1 VSDIPNS
8 AGFELS
14 GGKIGVLVIHGFGG
28 SPVSVRPWAESF
40 HQSGYTV
47 SVPRLPGHGTN
58 WEDLNLTTAAD
69 WFSEVEKSFVEL
81 RSKSDRVFVAGFSN
95 GGALALRLA
104 QIRSAEIEGL
114 ILLNPIIHD
123 RRLFMKLLPIMRFL
137 RPSIK
142 SGPSDI
148 AKPNP
153 PVHSYRTTAMHA
165 LYSARKFWRIAERD
179 LYLIDLPLM
188 IGYSINDHVV
198 DPENSDTIIDNVMSV
213 DIREIIFEK
222 SFHNVS
228 LDYESEILNEESNQF
243 VLDVLRGELA
253 RGSYEYGDE
262 DGDENGDEYG
272 DEDERELI
280 DAEFDAIVSGLSL
293 DESAPTTYLDELD
306 SSEKTESRVERQ
318 LYATPTRL
326 PKFKKNQRIAIAAL
340 ISGPIYV
347 ISYLITDFDPFGLGT
362 WPGVIA
368 IIGGGVT
375 LFAQMEHREIDE
387 SDDGAIL

>member
-40 HQSGYTV
+40 HNSGYTV

-58 WEDLNLTTAAD
+58 WQDLNSTTAAD
-69 WFSEVEKSFVEL
+69 WFAKVEKSFAQL
-81 RSKSDRVFVAGFSN
+81 RSKTERIFVAGFSN
-95 GGALALRLA
+95 GGALALRLS

-123 RRLFMKLLPIMRFL
+123 RRFFMKFLPVMRFV
-137 RPSIK
+137 RPSLK

-165 LYSARKFWRIAERD
+165 LHSARKFWQIVERD

-198 DPENSDTIIDNVMSV
+198 DPENSETIIDNVMSV

-243 VLDVLRGELA
+243 IQDVLTGELS
-253 RGSYEYGDE
+253 RGSYEYDDE
-262 DGDENGDEYG
+262 D
-272 DEDERELI
+272 DERDLI
-280 DAEFDAIVSGLSL
+280 DAEFDAIVSGLAL

-306 SSEKTESRVERQ
+306 SSEKIESHIERNM
-318 LYATPTRL
+318 YATPNRL

-340 ISGPIYV
+340 IAGPIYV
-347 ISYLITDFDPFGLGT
+347 IGYLITHFDPFGLGT
-362 WPGVIA
+362 WPGVLALVGGA
-368 IIGGGVT
+368 IGLLT
-375 LFAQMEHREIDE
+375 QMEDREIDE

>member
-1 VSDIPNS
+1 MSDIPNS

-40 HQSGYTV
+40 NNFGYTV

-58 WEDLNLTTAAD
+58 WQDLNLTTSAD
-69 WFSEVEKSFVEL
+69 WFAEVEKSFAQL
-81 RSKSDRVFVAGFSN
+81 RSKTERVFLAGFSN
-95 GGALALRLA
+95 GGALALRLS
-104 QIRSAEIEGL
+104 QIHGAEIEGL

-123 RRLFMKLLPIMRFL
+123 RRFFMKFLPVMHLLK
-137 RPSIK
+137 PSLK

-165 LYSARKFWRIAERD
+165 LNSARKFWRIVERD

-228 LDYESEILNEESNQF
+228 LDYDSEILNDESNQF
-243 VLDVLRGELA
+243 IQDVLTGELV
-253 RGSYEYGDE
+253 RGSYEYDE
-262 DGDENGDEYG
+262 DD
-272 DEDERELI
+272 DERDLI

-293 DESAPTTYLDELD
+293 DESAPTTYLDELA
-306 SSEKTESRVERQ
+306 SSEMTESHFERNM
-318 LYATPTRL
+318 YAIPTRL
-326 PKFKKNQRIAIAAL
+326 PKFKKAQRISIIAL
-340 ISGPIYV
+340 IAGPIY
-347 ISYLITDFDPFGLGT
+347 IIGNLMTNFDPFGLGT
-362 WPGVIA
+362 WPGVLA
-368 IIGGGVT
+368 VVGGGVG
-375 LFAQMEHREIDE
+375 LLAQMEHREIDE

>member
-1 VSDIPNS
+1 
-8 AGFELS
+8 
-14 GGKIGVLVIHGFGG
+14 
-28 SPVSVRPWAESF
+28 
-40 HQSGYTV
+40 
-47 SVPRLPGHGTN
+47 
-58 WEDLNLTTAAD
+58 
-69 WFSEVEKSFVEL
+69 
-81 RSKSDRVFVAGFSN
+81 
-95 GGALALRLA
+95 
-104 QIRSAEIEGL
+104 
-114 ILLNPIIHD
+114 
-123 RRLFMKLLPIMRFL
+123 MKLIPVIRFL

-153 PVHSYRTTAMHA
+153 PAHSYRTTAMHA

-243 VLDVLRGELA
+243 ILDVLTGELA
-253 RGSYEYGDE
+253 RGSYEDGDE
-262 DGDENGDEYG
+262 DG

-306 SSEKTESRVERQ
+306 SSEKKNRTSSATCMQLQTGYQNLRKISESQ
-318 LYATPTRL
+318 
-326 PKFKKNQRIAIAAL
+326 
-340 ISGPIYV
+340 
-347 ISYLITDFDPFGLGT
+347 
-362 WPGVIA
+362 
-368 IIGGGVT
+368 
-375 LFAQMEHREIDE
+375 
-387 SDDGAIL
+387 